1 MPEIISRP
9 EVRWT
14 TMANTSYG
22 RLFKSTPHP
31 ATTSAAT
38 DSGGPAA
45 IAEPKQASAQ
55 LSGEGDENLLV
66 SEQHWKEKLH
76 FAFAPDLSS
85 LVNPRKEDLVGFTR
99 TLACYF
105 PPEVDIGKATDDN
118 FANSGLCR
126 RRVPTSTLFTTAPSL
141 SRRYELPLPKHVRR
155 RAFRSK
161 VSSGRF
167 DRFHLAATT
176 LISIPCAS
184 DLSSN

>member
-1 MPEIISRP
+1 
-9 EVRWT
+9 
-14 TMANTSYG
+14 MANTSYG

-85 LVNPRKEDLVGFTR
+85 LVNPRKEDLVGPRVLSPVTFRQRLTTIPWDPDSAGGGYR
-99 TLACYF
+99 QARDSQRRHLCHADTSC
-105 PPEVDIGKATDDN
+105 
-118 FANSGLCR
+118 LCR
-126 RRVPTSTLFTTAPSL
+126 STSAAGHSARRSQVENLID
-141 SRRYELPLPKHVRR
+141 
-155 RAFRSK
+155 
-161 VSSGRF
+161 SSGF
-167 DRFHLAATT
+167 GCNNL
-176 LISIPCAS
+176 
-184 DLSSN
+184 DLYPLRERSLV

>member
-31 ATTSAAT
+31 DTTSAAT

-45 IAEPKQASAQ
+45 IAEPKQASEQA
-55 LSGEGDENLLV
+55 SGEGDENLLV

-85 LVNPRKEDLVGFTR
+85 LVNPRKEDLVGSLVLSPVAFRLKPISAKQLT
-99 TLACYF
+99 TNL
-105 PPEVDIGKATDDN
+105 G
-118 FANSGLCR
+118 GLYR
-126 RRVPTSTLFTTAPSL
+126 RKVPTSTRSTTAPSL

-155 RAFRSK
+155 RAFRSR
-161 VSSGRF
+161 VSNGRF
-167 DRFHLAATT
+167 DRFERIWLQQ
-176 LISIPCAS
+176 P
-184 DLSSN
+184 